1 MRAAGTNT
9 VRGGRLWGVDAA
21 RGLALLGM
29 MTVHVLPTTD
39 PGTGEATWAGML
51 FSGRSAALFAVL
63 AGVGLA
69 LLTGGSSTEA
79 RAQRRADLRREG
91 RRKPSERRAVPAP
104 AAGTSTVAVRA
115 AVIIGIGLVVSMLG
129 AGVAVIL
136 VHYGVLFL
144 LALPFLRLGAR
155 ALFGLAA
162 AWVAAAPLLY
172 WWVQNL
178 LRPSAAEPPERL
190 WHSPMIF
197 DLANPG
203 LLTLDLFVTGYYPL
217 ILWPAY
223 LFAGM
228 AMGRLDLTRTA
239 TALRV
244 FGVGLIGAVLTYWI
258 GWFTIQR
265 SGVAERMRPYADS
278 EGALAGALETGDHLL
293 PLVTDPLWFLI
304 PMAHQG
310 SHLDLLHTISC
321 AAAVLGLCL
330 LSAQLLNRLRL
341 QWVLAPLAGAGAM
354 PLSLYVGHLIV
365 LGPFWRMEDAP
376 LASVAEETM
385 IFWLVVAALA
395 AGTVKVLLRR
405 RGPLEALT
413 HMLSTGTS

>member
-1 MRAAGTNT
+1 MSRSS

-63 AGVGLA
+63 AGVGVA
-69 LLTGGSSTEA
+69 LLSS
-79 RAQRRADLRREG
+79 
-91 RRKPSERRAVPAP
+91 P
-104 AAGTSTVAVRA
+104 AAETNTVRKVIAIRA
-115 AVIIGIGLVVSMLG
+115 LVIIGIGLVVSMLG

-155 ALFGLAA
+155 ALFGVAA

-172 WWVQNL
+172 WWLQNQ
-178 LRPSAAEPPERL
+178 LRPSPAEPPERL

-203 LLTLDLFVTGYYPL
+203 LLALDLFVTGYYPL

-228 AMGRLDLTRTA
+228 ALGRLDLTRTT

-244 FGVGLIGAVLTYWI
+244 FGIGLTGAVLTYGV
-258 GWFTIQR
+258 GWLTVQQ
-265 SGVAERMRPYADS
+265 SGVVGRMLPYADS
-278 EGALAGALETGDHLL
+278 EGALAGALETGDHFL

-310 SHLDLLHTISC
+310 SPLDLLHTISC

-330 LSAQLLNRLRL
+330 LTAQLLRRLGL
-341 QWVLAPLAGAGAM
+341 QWALAPLAGAGAM
-354 PLSLYVGHLIV
+354 PLSLYVGHLII
-365 LGPFWRMEDAP
+365 LGPFWRIQDAP
-376 LASVAEETM
+376 LAAVSAETM
-385 IFWLVVAALA
+385 ILWLAAAALA
-395 AGTVKVLLRR
+395 TGAVKVLLRR

-413 HMLSTGTS
+413 HMLSTGGTSTAR